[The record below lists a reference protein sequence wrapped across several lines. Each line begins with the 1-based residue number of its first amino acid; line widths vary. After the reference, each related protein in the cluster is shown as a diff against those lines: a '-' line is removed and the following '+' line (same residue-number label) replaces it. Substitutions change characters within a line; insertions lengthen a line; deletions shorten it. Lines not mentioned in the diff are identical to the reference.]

1 MQYFESPLSPQTIY
15 ALAWTLVHSLWQLS
29 LLFFLYKF
37 IGSFYRQ
44 NASVRYWTGIG
55 VLFCNSW
62 FLVSLFGRLFQKMRQ
77 PKYSISRYK
86 ILQSLTNVST
96 SEPINQAPLAIE
108 FCLGTNGYLA

>member
-37 IGSFYRQ
+37 ISSFYRQ

-62 FLVSLFGRLFQKMRQ
+62 FLVSLFGRLFQRCASKVFTFSVQ
-77 PKYSISRYK
+77 NS
-86 ILQSLTNVST
+86 QSQTNV
-96 SEPINQAPLAIE
+96 QPLNLSIKRHW
-108 FCLGTNGYLA
+108 L